1 MTNDDLIL
9 LSKFAFG
16 LRKITGTRVEV
27 DRFVSDRFYAKE
39 MLDVAEDHAE
49 AAEDLDMMLM
59 ILKLRQ
65 KVGLMAAEMTAL
77 PPTLPPFLPPS
88 LPPQQ
93 QHGGASAPPAAT
105 GPADGA
111 DPAEPR
117 YVGRLR

>member
-16 LRKITGTRVEV
+16 LRKIIGTRVEV
-27 DRFVSDRFYAKE
+27 DRFVSDRSYAKE

-49 AAEDLDMMLM
+49 AAEDLDMMLI

-65 KVGLMAAEMTAL
+65 KVGLMAAEMTA
-77 PPTLPPFLPPS
+77 PPPSLPPS

-111 DPAEPR
+111 DPEESR

>member
-16 LRKITGTRVEV
+16 LRKIIGTRVEV
-27 DRFVSDRFYAKE
+27 DRFVSDRSYAKE

-49 AAEDLDMMLM
+49 AAEDLDMMLI

-65 KVGLMAAEMTAL
+65 KVGLMAAEMTA
-77 PPTLPPFLPPS
+77 LPPS

-111 DPAEPR
+111 DPEESR